1 MLKKFLDI
9 FILIYL
15 DDILIYSRTE
25 KEHKDHVRQV
35 LEALL
40 KENLRI
46 NPDKTEFHRKEVE
59 FLGYIIKRKEIK
71 INQKKIQAVLD

>member
-1 MLKKFLDI
+1 LV
-9 FILIYL
+9 YL

-25 KEHKDHVRQV
+25 KKHRNYIKQI
-35 LEALL
+35 LKILL

-59 FLGYIIKRKEIK
+59 FLGYIIEKKGIK
-71 INQKKIQAVLD
+71 IDQKKIQTVLD